1 MGDAGTL
8 ADLEEVPEFYRALF
22 EANTAIKLLIDP
34 TDGRIVDANPAA
46 AEFYGWSLDELR
58 TMRISQINIL
68 TDEEIRRELLRA
80 QTASTPVFHFKHRTA
95 RGEIRDVD
103 VYTGPVALLGKQRL
117 LSIIHDVTERIQLEE
132 KLRRAQRLDAIG
144 RLAAGVAHDFNNLL
158 AISLASVEL
167 AERKIAAEHPALPHL
182 ADVKRTVRLGA
193 ELTTKML
200 AFARQGEL
208 APQRIDLR
216 EMIAGTAELLRNILG
231 SEISITTELAPNL
244 PGLRIDPSQLEL
256 AFINIALNARDA
268 MPNGGDLAIRA
279 RAIPDGRV
287 CIELEDTGHG
297 MDATTQTRAFEPFF
311 TTKPHGAGS
320 GLGLATVYGLISQS
334 EGEVS
339 IDSAPGKGTRVRI
352 LLPPFDR
359 VEVPPSTAASQR
371 QAKEILLVDD
381 RDDVRAALADALVD
395 AGLTVHVAEG
405 ARSAFAKLEA
415 LDGAVDVVLSDVAMP
430 ERSGVELA
438 GDIRA
443 RWPELPVVLMSG
455 HRHPPTT
462 AAITGWL
469 AKPFTIEDVVAALN
483 RVLR

>member
-8 ADLEEVPEFYRALF
+8 ADLEEGPEFYRALF
-22 EANTAIKLLIDP
+22 EVNTAIKLLIDP
-34 TDGRIVDANPAA
+34 RNGQIIDANPAA

-68 TDEEIRRELLRA
+68 TDEEIRREMLRA
-80 QTASTPVFHFKHRTA
+80 QTASTAFHFRHRTA

-103 VYTGPVALLGKQRL
+103 VYTGPVAIRGEQRL
-117 LSIIHDVTERIQLEE
+117 LSIIHDVTERVQLEE
-132 KLRRAQRLDAIG
+132 KLRRSQRLDAIG

-167 AERKIAAEHPALPHL
+167 AERKIAADHPALLHL

-208 APQRIDLR
+208 SPVRLDLR
-216 EMIAGTAELLRNILG
+216 EMIAGTAELLRNVLG
-231 SEISITTELAPNL
+231 SNISVTTEISPNL

-268 MPNGGDLAIRA
+268 MPDGGDLVIRA
-279 RAIPDGRV
+279 RTIPDGRV
-287 CIELEDTGHG
+287 SIELEDNGHG
-297 MDATTQTRAFEPFF
+297 MDAPTQTRAFEPFF
-311 TTKPHGAGS
+311 TTKPHGSGS

-334 EGEVS
+334 DGELS
-339 IDSAPGKGTRVRI
+339 LDSAPGKGTRVRI
-352 LLPPFDR
+352 LLPPYDR
-359 VEVPPSTAASQR
+359 VETPLSAAAPQR
-371 QAKEILLVDD
+371 RAKEILLVDD

-405 ARSAFAKLEA
+405 ARDAFAKLEA
-415 LDGAVDVVLSDVAMP
+415 LGGAVDVVLSDVAMP

-469 AKPFTIEDVVAALN
+469 AKPFAIDDVLAALN